1 MTISND
7 LMYAILAMDA
17 YNRDYGAGIKSLG
30 GKGAKIGKFT
40 LGDDSDILR
49 DENDNRLDEAVD
61 FYAAAYSY
69 NGQTVISYRGTDGI
83 SADFSDGYGIGLGH
97 PEGEQA
103 QLAAKFYQA
112 VARDEDTGEAH
123 LYDSGIK
130 LTGHISDISKRLA
143 V

>member
-1 MTISND
+1 MTISPE
-7 LMYAILAMDA
+7 LMYSILAMDA
-17 YNRDYGAGIKSLG
+17 YNREYGAGIEISG
-30 GKGAKIGKFT
+30 PGIGNATFKDHEQSGVT
-40 LGDDSDILR
+40 PAEYQSWQ
-49 DENDNRLDEAVD
+49 AVG

-69 NGQTVISYRGTDGI
+69 DGETVISYRGTDGI
-83 SADFSDGYGIGLGH
+83 SADFSDGYGIAVGH